1 MTALKSVLVVFLI
14 IVADRATAA
23 VMDYPSGLPATQD
36 FDEITIA
43 MQRQQMET
51 ASPSPPLTIKD
62 AEKVIEEALNRS
74 VKCDD
79 VNTIVN
85 LNIASLVLNGVSFM
99 ILIGTVIRWLIS
111 MFSSPKRYRFAS

>member
-1 MTALKSVLVVFLI
+1 MKTWKSVLVVFLI
-14 IVADRATAA
+14 IIADRATA
-23 VMDYPSGLPATQD
+23 QD

-43 MQRQQMET
+43 TQRQQMET
-51 ASPSPPLTIKD
+51 SSSPLTIKD